1 MKVSTQPAG
10 VPNAA
15 LYKEIVQHAT
25 LLNLIT
31 DGRLTGKNNATT
43 AAPTSG
49 THARGDVVPNSEP
62 SELGSAGSK
71 YVIHGWQCVISGTPG
86 TWVEMRYLTGN

>member
-1 MKVSTQPAG
+1 MKVSTQPRLS
-10 VPNAA
+10 PEAA
-15 LYKEIVQHAT
+15 LKQELVQHAT

-31 DGRLTGKNNATT
+31 DGRLSGTNNATT

-49 THARGDVVPNSEP
+49 THARGDEVKNSAP
-62 SELGSAGSK
+62 SELGTAGAK
-71 YVIHGWQCVISGTPG
+71 YVIRGWQCLVGGTPG